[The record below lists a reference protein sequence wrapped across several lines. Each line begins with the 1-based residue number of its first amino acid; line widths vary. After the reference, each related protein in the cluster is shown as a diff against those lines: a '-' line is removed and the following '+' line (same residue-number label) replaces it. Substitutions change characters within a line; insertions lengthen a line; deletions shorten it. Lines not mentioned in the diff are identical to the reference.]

1 MADDDNE
8 DFEIFKSLMEK
19 ADPEWLRT
27 ILKKTGVSLPENL
40 PGPKPEKQEPTNDG
54 FLGFLREELRT
65 AKDDQKKTR
74 DLLEKAY
81 DLLTPEQ
88 RSTLRQPKEDGP
100 PLPTKKEKQEPP
112 SAKPKRFLSKL

>member
-1 MADDDNE
+1 MPDDDE

-27 ILKKTGVSLPENL
+27 ILKKTGISLPENL
-40 PGPKPEKQEPTNDG
+40 PGPKPEKLEPTNDG
-54 FLGFLREELRT
+54 FLGFLRQELQA

-88 RSTLRQPKEDGP
+88 RLTLRQPKEDGH
-100 PLPTKKEKQEPP
+100 PLPLKKELKEPP
-112 SAKPKRFLSKL
+112 NAKPKRFLSKL

>member
-1 MADDDNE
+1 MPDDDE

-27 ILKKTGVSLPENL
+27 ILKKTGISLPENL
-40 PGPKPEKQEPTNDG
+40 PGPKPEKLEPTNDG
-54 FLGFLREELRT
+54 FLGFLRQELQA

-88 RSTLRQPKEDGP
+88 RLTLRQPKEDGP
-100 PLPTKKEKQEPP
+100 PSPPKKELKEPP
-112 SAKPKRFLSKL
+112 NAKPKRFLSKL